1 MKSLAILPGVLLAG
15 AVSASEMTVKPS
27 TVASRA
33 QDGQDLALT
42 VYNVGRALVRDTRT
56 VNLPKG
62 TVKLEFRDIAAQVI
76 PETVALET
84 TGVRV
89 LEQNYEYDLLSPET
103 LLAKFLG
110 KEVILVREEPR
121 LEGLGTVR
129 QEVAATLLALNKGT
143 VWRIGSRIVSNPQYR
158 ELVFDRV
165 PENLRD
171 KPTLVWLLQAETGG
185 PRSVKAT
192 YLTSGLTWKAD
203 YVLALQEDGKR
214 GRLSGW
220 ITLTN
225 NSGASYP
232 NAQLQL
238 VAGEVHLAP
247 PGRKKVPFDKMLL
260 EQAKVVEMRPEN
272 LGEYHLYSL
281 SRPTSIVDR
290 QQKQVAL
297 LEAEGVNVSQELVV
311 ENGPTW
317 YWNRQEGLQNQ
328 PVQVRLELV
337 NGRANNLGLPLPAG
351 VIRVYQRDR
360 RGVEQF
366 MGEDAI
372 EHTPRDETVTITIGN
387 AFDVVAERV
396 QTDFRSFDRTTESS
410 FEVRLRNH
418 KEEPVT
424 VEVEENIGGDWEML
438 SNSHPYTKRSAFV
451 VVFTVPVPAQ
461 GSTVLAYRVRVRR

>member
-1 MKSLAILPGVLLAG
+1 MKISAFFSSVFFVAAAFASAMAG
-15 AVSASEMTVKPS
+15 RPATVVSQAE
-27 TVASRA
+27 A
-33 QDGQDLALT
+33 GQDLSLT
-42 VYNVGRALVRDTRT
+42 VYNVGRALVRDSRT

-62 TVKLEFRDIAAQVI
+62 EVKLEFRDIAARVI

-121 LEGLGTVR
+121 LEGPGTVR
-129 QEVAATLLALNKGT
+129 QEITATLLAINKGT
-143 VWRIGSRIVSNPQYR
+143 VWRIGDRVVSNPYYR

-165 PENLRD
+165 PENLRE
-171 KPTLVWLLQAETGG
+171 KPTLVWLLQVETGG
-185 PRSVKAT
+185 PRNLKAT
-192 YLTSGLTWKAD
+192 YLTGGLTWKAD
-203 YVLALQEDGKR
+203 YVLALREDGKR

-220 ITLTN
+220 ITLVN

-232 NAQLQL
+232 NAQVQL

-247 PGRKKVPFDKMLL
+247 REFEEHRKGVL
-260 EQAKVVEMRPEN
+260 AKAEAVTVASEA
-272 LGEYHLYSL
+272 LGEYHLYTL
-281 SRPTSIVDR
+281 PRPTSILSH

-297 LEAEGVNVSQELVV
+297 LEAEGVNVRQKLVV
-311 ENGPTW
+311 ESRPQW
-317 YWNRQEGLQNQ
+317 YWNRQKDPQKQ

-337 NGRANNLGLPLPAG
+337 NGRANNLGIPLPAG
-351 VIRVYQRDR
+351 IVRVYQRDR
-360 RGVEQF
+360 GGVEQF

-372 EHTPRDETVTITIGN
+372 QHTPRDETVTLVIGS

-396 QTDFRSFDRTTESS
+396 QTDFRSFDGTKESA

-418 KEEPVT
+418 KDEPVT
-424 VEVEENIGGDWEML
+424 VEVIEAIGGDWEML
-438 SNSHPYTKRSAFV
+438 FHSHPYTKPSAFV
-451 VVFTVPVPAQ
+451 AVFTVPVPAHNQ
-461 GSTVLAYRVRVRR
+461 TVLSYRVRVRH